1 LKLAKSLKDFS
12 RPSDEV
18 HVPENEGPWGKDVTG
33 IEKNTEV
40 FAMRI
45 NHNISS
51 MIGQGALAS
60 QQNALAKSLE
70 KLSTGMRINR
80 ASDDAA
86 GLSVSESM
94 RSKIRGMGRAKSNAE
109 DGIALLQIAEGAT
122 GEINN
127 ILQRMR
133 ELSIQSAT
141 DTMTTTERS
150 YTDKEFGQLMNEIT
164 RISSSASYNGMTL
177 LDGAAGSF
185 GVAGGQS
192 SVLHIGAGSSTTVD
206 RISITISAMT
216 LGALGMNST
225 TTTVSTSAGAL
236 ASLSM
241 IDMAIKSVNTM
252 RSDMGAYVNRLE
264 FAISNLSNQVYNTQD
279 AESRIRDV
287 DFAQETTEFTRA
299 QILSQSATSMLAQA
313 NQVPQGVLSL
323 LGH

>member
-1 LKLAKSLKDFS
+1 
-12 RPSDEV
+12 
-18 HVPENEGPWGKDVTG
+18 
-33 IEKNTEV
+33 
-40 FAMRI
+40 
-45 NHNISS
+45 
-51 MIGQGALAS
+51 
-60 QQNALAKSLE
+60 
-70 KLSTGMRINR
+70 MRINR

-94 RSKIRGMGRAKSNAE
+94 RSKIRGMNRAKSNAG
-109 DGIALLQIAEGAT
+109 DGIALVQIAEGSA

-133 ELSIQSAT
+133 ELSIQSST

-150 YTDKEFGQLMNEIT
+150 YTDKEFGQLMSEIT

-185 GVAGGQS
+185 GVSGGSS
-192 SVLHIGAGSSTTVD
+192 SVLHIGSGSSATTD
-206 RISITISAMT
+206 RMSITMSAMT
-216 LGALGMNST
+216 LGALGMSST
-225 TTTVSTSAGAL
+225 TTSVSTSAGAL
-236 ASLSM
+236 ASLSL
-241 IDMAIKSVNTM
+241 IDTAIKSVNTM

>member
-1 LKLAKSLKDFS
+1 
-12 RPSDEV
+12 
-18 HVPENEGPWGKDVTG
+18 
-33 IEKNTEV
+33 
-40 FAMRI
+40 MRI

-51 MIGQGALAS
+51 MIGQGALQT
-60 QQNALAKSLE
+60 QQNALSKSLE

-86 GLSVSESM
+86 GLSVSESL

-133 ELSIQSAT
+133 ELSIQSST

-177 LDGAAGSF
+177 LDGDAGSF
-185 GVAGGQS
+185 GVSGGQA
-192 SVLHIGAGSSTTVD
+192 SVLHIGAGSNNAID
-206 RISITISAMT
+206 RISITITAMT
-216 LGALGMNST
+216 LGALGMSAT
-225 TTTVSTSAGAL
+225 TTSVSTSAGAL
-236 ASLSM
+236 SSLSL
-241 IDMAIKSVNTM
+241 IDDAIKSVNTM

-299 QILSQSATSMLAQA
+299 QILSQSATSMLSQA

-323 LGH
+323 LKG

>member
-1 LKLAKSLKDFS
+1 
-12 RPSDEV
+12 
-18 HVPENEGPWGKDVTG
+18 
-33 IEKNTEV
+33 
-40 FAMRI
+40 MRI

-51 MIGQGALAS
+51 MIGQGSLEKNHTS
-60 QQNALAKSLE
+60 LAKSLE
-70 KLSTGMRINR
+70 KLSTGLRINR

-86 GLSVSESM
+86 GLSVSETM
-94 RSKIRGMGRAKSNAE
+94 RAKIRGMGRAKSNAE
-109 DGIALLQIAEGAT
+109 DGIALVQIAEGAT
-122 GEINN
+122 GEISN

-150 YTDKEFGQLMNEIT
+150 YTDKEFGQLMSEVT
-164 RISSSASYNGMTL
+164 RISNSASYNGMTL

-185 GVAGGQS
+185 GVSGGAA
-192 SVLHIGAGSSTTVD
+192 SVLHIGAGSSTTTD
-206 RISITISAMT
+206 RLSITVSSMS
-216 LGALGMNST
+216 LGAIGLNAT
-225 TTTVSTSAGAL
+225 TTSVSTASSALTAL
-236 ASLSM
+236 SL
-241 IDMAIKSVNTM
+241 IDTAIKSVNTM

-287 DFAQETTEFTRA
+287 DFAKETTEFTRS

>member
-1 LKLAKSLKDFS
+1 
-12 RPSDEV
+12 
-18 HVPENEGPWGKDVTG
+18 
-33 IEKNTEV
+33 
-40 FAMRI
+40 
-45 NHNISS
+45 
-51 MIGQGALAS
+51 MIGQGALDT

-94 RSKIRGMGRAKSNAE
+94 RSKIRGMGRAKSNAG
-109 DGIALLQIAEGAT
+109 DGIALVQIAEGSA

-133 ELSIQSAT
+133 ELSIQSST

-150 YTDKEFGQLMNEIT
+150 YTDKEFGQLMSEIT
-164 RISSSASYNGMTL
+164 RISNSAAYNGMTL

-185 GVAGGQS
+185 GVAGGQA
-192 SVLHIGAGSSTTVD
+192 SVLHIGAGSSTTTD
-206 RISITISAMT
+206 RMSITMSAMT
-216 LGALGMNST
+216 LGALGLSST
-225 TTTVSTSAGAL
+225 TTSVSTASSAL
-236 ASLSM
+236 ASLSL
-241 IDMAIKSVNTM
+241 IDTAIKSVNTM

-264 FAISNLSNQVYNTQD
+264 FAISNLGNQIYNTQD

-299 QILSQSATSMLAQA
+299 QILTQSATSMLAQA

-323 LGH
+323 LKG

>member
-1 LKLAKSLKDFS
+1 
-12 RPSDEV
+12 
-18 HVPENEGPWGKDVTG
+18 
-33 IEKNTEV
+33 
-40 FAMRI
+40 
-45 NHNISS
+45 
-51 MIGQGALAS
+51 MIGQGALET
-60 QQNALAKSLE
+60 QQNALSKSLE

-94 RSKIRGMGRAKSNAE
+94 RSKIRGMGRAKSNAG
-109 DGIALLQIAEGAT
+109 DGIALVQIAEGSA

-133 ELSIQSAT
+133 ELSIQSST

-150 YTDKEFGQLMNEIT
+150 YTDKEFGQLMSEIT

-185 GVAGGQS
+185 GVSGGSS
-192 SVLHIGAGSSTTVD
+192 SVLHIGAGSSSTTD
-206 RISITISAMT
+206 RMSITMTAMT
-216 LGALGMNST
+216 LGALGLNAT
-225 TTTVSTSAGAL
+225 TTSVSTSAGAL
-236 ASLSM
+236 SSLSL
-241 IDMAIKSVNTM
+241 IDTAIKSVNTM

-264 FAISNLSNQVYNTQD
+264 FAISNLGNQIYNTQD

-299 QILSQSATSMLAQA
+299 QILTQSATSMLAQA

>member
-1 LKLAKSLKDFS
+1 
-12 RPSDEV
+12 
-18 HVPENEGPWGKDVTG
+18 
-33 IEKNTEV
+33 
-40 FAMRI
+40 MRI

-51 MIGQGALAS
+51 MIGTGSLHTQQTALT
-60 QQNALAKSLE
+60 KSLE
-70 KLSTGMRINR
+70 KLSTGLRINR

-86 GLSVSESM
+86 GLSVSESL
-94 RSKIRGMGRAKSNAE
+94 RSRIRGMDRAKSNAE

-150 YTDKEFGQLMNEIT
+150 YINKEFSQLMAEVT

-185 GVAGGQS
+185 GVSGGAA
-192 SVLHIGAGSSTTVD
+192 SVLHIGAGSSASID
-206 RISITISAMT
+206 RISVTINSMT
-216 LGALGMNST
+216 LGALGMNFNT
-225 TTTVSTSAGAL
+225 TAVSTSASAL
-236 ASLSM
+236 SSLSI
-241 IDMAIKSVNTM
+241 IDNAIKSVNTM

-287 DFAQETTEFTRA
+287 DFAKETTEFTRA
-299 QILSQSATSMLAQA
+299 QILTQSATSMLAQA